1 MGSKNLFKRRLRA
14 KLTNEDCRKKLA
26 ILGFIFIGWC
36 AFWAIGFTDFLFEV
50 DFKDF
55 RWPPFVD
62 VREQVVLQMLG
73 ERPKFLFQNDWL
85 DYNTAIEPVCT
96 FNRLTRRKSILIIV
110 KTAPHRLQ
118 NRDAIR
124 AAWGKAKQFSNF
136 RIRTIFVMG
145 KMNSKELETY
155 GNTLEAEQKQ
165 FGDLLVGD
173 FIDGYRNNTF
183 KLMHSLKFAQN
194 YCSTGPVSYVFLV
207 DDDYMVSIKNLITEV
222 EKHPPNERLYMGW
235 RFDTSPFRLVFSKHR
250 VSLNDYPFSQ
260 YPPYISAGAV
270 LLTSQ
275 TVREFYLA
283 IQHLK
288 IYPFDDIFAGIIAYK
303 LGILPQHND
312 NFRFWSANPEVDV
325 FDHAI
330 AAHGYSP
337 KDLIQQNYRVNNHI

>member
-1 MGSKNLFKRRLRA
+1 MTSLFQRRLRA
-14 KLTNEDCRKKLA
+14 TVKHDNFRKKLSTVA
-26 ILGFIFIGWC
+26 FVFIGFC

-55 RWPPFVD
+55 EWPPYVD

-73 ERPKFLFQNDWL
+73 DRPSYIYQNDWL
-85 DYNTAIEPVCT
+85 DYTTIMEPTCA
-96 FNRLTRRKSILIIV
+96 FNRLTRRKSLLIIV
-110 KTAPHRLQ
+110 KSAPHRLQ

-124 AAWGKAKQFSNF
+124 ATWGKMKQFGNF

-145 KMNSKELETY
+145 KMSTKESETY
-155 GNTLEAEQKQ
+155 GNVLEAEHKQ
-165 FGDLLVGD
+165 FSDLLIGN

-183 KLMHSLKFAQN
+183 KLMHSLKFAQD
-194 YCSTGPVSYVFLV
+194 YCSTGPVSYVLLI
-207 DDDYMVSIKNLITEV
+207 DDDYMISMKNLIGEV

-250 VSLNDYPFSQ
+250 VSLKDYPFSQ

-275 TVREFYLA
+275 SVREFYLA

-288 IYPFDDIFAGIIAYK
+288 VYPFDDVYAGIIAYK
-303 LGILPQHND
+303 LGIWPQHNE
-312 NFRFWSANPEVDV
+312 NMRFWSGNPETDL
-325 FDHAI
+325 FDHII

-337 KDLIQQNYRVNNHI
+337 KDLIQQNNRVNNHNMK